1 MDRIVISFA
10 YPSSL
15 ITIQSASLHLFIRW
29 NFNFLGSI
37 YDRAKL
43 KFLFSYFYL

>member
-1 MDRIVISFA
+1 MDRIVISIA
-10 YPSSL
+10 YPSL
-15 ITIQSASLHLFIRW
+15 ITIQSASLYLFIRW

-37 YDRAKL
+37 YDRARL